1 MIRQQQQGEQIGSRA
16 EPQGSPRTLEQA
28 AMPCSSGPSPPRD
41 RTQVSRTAGGFF
53 TNWVIREALNKHSVS
68 SKAFPSFIKYD
79 HVISF
84 NQFMLWV
91 IDMYLFL
98 LLKFVCVSSVLKS
111 YFNSFG
117 LSLLSPWDH
126 KESDTTE
133 PLSLSNAGYI
143 AKTEKTWQRQNI
155 SLRR

>member
-1 MIRQQQQGEQIGSRA
+1 
-16 EPQGSPRTLEQA
+16 
-28 AMPCSSGPSPPRD
+28 
-41 RTQVSRTAGGFF
+41 
-53 TNWVIREALNKHSVS
+53 
-68 SKAFPSFIKYD
+68 
-79 HVISF
+79 
-84 NQFMLWV
+84 MLWV

-143 AKTEKTWQRQNI
+143 AKTEKTWQRQKI